1 MILPQHFSQAACERL
16 TELTEKHPTP
26 FLALDLTVVGE
37 RYHELEEG
45 FPDADIFYAV
55 KANPADEVIQV
66 LANAGSS
73 FDIASPQELDKVLR
87 CGVTPDRMSYGNT
100 IKKASAVK
108 YFYEKGV
115 RLFATDS
122 DADLRNIAVN
132 APGSKVYV
140 RVLTDGSEGADW
152 PLSRKFG
159 CNPEMA
165 IELAVLAQELG
176 LEPYGVSFHVGS
188 QQRDID
194 VWDGAIAKVKTIY
207 ERLFSEYGIEL
218 KMMNMGG
225 GFPANYLQKTND
237 FATYAEEI
245 KRFLKEDFGER
256 APRIILEPGRSLVG
270 DAGIIVSEVVLISR
284 KSTTA
289 LERWVYTD
297 VGMFNGLIETLG
309 EAIKYPL
316 ATSKDG
322 PVEEVIL
329 AGPTCDSLD
338 IMYEQHKYEL
348 PLSLEIGDYVY
359 WHSTGAYTTSYSS
372 IEFNGFPPLDYY
384 IL

>member
-1 MILPQHFSQAACERL
+1 MILPQHFSPSASKSL
-16 TELTEKHPTP
+16 SELIKQYPTP
-26 FLALDLTVVGE
+26 FLALDLNVVKA
-37 RYHELEEG
+37 RYNELGEG
-45 FPDADIFYAV
+45 FPDADVFYAV
-55 KANPADEVIQV
+55 KANPADEVIQL
-66 LANAGSS
+66 LADLGSS
-73 FDIASPQELDKVLR
+73 FDIASPQELDKVLK
-87 CGVTPDRMSYGNT
+87 CGVSPDRMSYGNT
-100 IKKASAVK
+100 IKKASAVR

-115 RLFATDS
+115 RLYATDAE
-122 DADLRNIAVN
+122 ADLRNIAAN
-132 APGSKVYV
+132 APGSRVYI

-165 IELAVLAQELG
+165 IELAVLAKELG
-176 LEPYGVSFHVGS
+176 LVPYGISFHVGS

-207 ERLFSEYGIEL
+207 ERLATEFDIQLE
-218 KMMNMGG
+218 MMNMGG
-225 GFPANYLQKTND
+225 GFPANYLQKTNE
-237 FATYAEEI
+237 FNVYAEEI
-245 KRFLKEDFGER
+245 KRFLKEDFGES
-256 APRIILEPGRSLVG
+256 APRVILEPGRSLVG
-270 DAGIIVSEVVLISR
+270 DAGVIVSEVVLISR

-289 LERWVYTD
+289 LERWIYTD

-316 ATSKDG
+316 KTSKEG

-338 IMYEQHKYEL
+338 IMYEHHKYEL
-348 PLSLEIGDYVY
+348 PLSLEIGDYIY
-359 WHSTGAYTTSYSS
+359 WYSTGAYTTSYSS

>member
-1 MILPQHFSQAACERL
+1 MILPQHFSPSASKSL
-16 TELTEKHPTP
+16 SELIKQYPTP
-26 FLALDLTVVGE
+26 FLALDLNVVKA
-37 RYHELEEG
+37 RYSELGEG
-45 FPDADIFYAV
+45 FPDADVFYAV
-55 KANPADEVIQV
+55 KANPADEVIQL
-66 LANAGSS
+66 LADLGSS
-73 FDIASPQELDKVLR
+73 FDIASPQELDKVLK
-87 CGVTPDRMSYGNT
+87 CGVSPDRMSYGNT
-100 IKKASAVK
+100 IKKASAVR

-115 RLFATDS
+115 RLYATDAE
-122 DADLRNIAVN
+122 ADLRNIAVN
-132 APGSKVYV
+132 APGSRVYI

-165 IELAVLAQELG
+165 IELAVLAKELG
-176 LEPYGVSFHVGS
+176 LVPYGISFHVGS

-207 ERLFSEYGIEL
+207 DRLVTEFDIQLE
-218 KMMNMGG
+218 MMNMGG
-225 GFPANYLQKTND
+225 GFPANYLQKTNE
-237 FATYAEEI
+237 FNVYAEEI
-245 KRFLKEDFGER
+245 KRFLKEDFGES
-256 APRIILEPGRSLVG
+256 APRVILEPGRSLVG
-270 DAGIIVSEVVLISR
+270 DAGVIVSEVVLISR

-316 ATSKDG
+316 ATSKEG
-322 PVEEVIL
+322 AVEEVIL

-338 IMYEQHKYEL
+338 IMYEHHKYEL
-348 PLSLEIGDYVY
+348 PLSLEIGDYIY
-359 WHSTGAYTTSYSS
+359 WYSTGAYTTSYSS